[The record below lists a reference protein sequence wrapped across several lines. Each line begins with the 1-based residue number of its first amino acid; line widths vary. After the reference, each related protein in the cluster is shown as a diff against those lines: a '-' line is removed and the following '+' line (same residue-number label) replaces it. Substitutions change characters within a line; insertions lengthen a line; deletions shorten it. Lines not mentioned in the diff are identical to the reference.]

1 MIYLN
6 DHIFDIN
13 LAEALRKVGPLRAE
27 YALRYHRELDRRLSV
42 AVILLLMEG
51 LEREYGLSGPPVL
64 AFGANGKPF
73 LADHPEIHFNLSH
86 CPRAALCV
94 LGEQALGCDI
104 EAVPGELDWDVCRHC
119 FNEAEQESIRTA
131 ANPLLAFTEHWTRKE
146 AYLKW
151 TGEGLCDDLPGLFER
166 AAGSGSTA
174 AGSRTGSTAP
184 HSGAGLPEPLSRPR
198 FLTRIAPDKTYV
210 WTVCGEGL
218 YE

>member
-27 YALRYHRELDRRLSV
+27 YALRYHRDLDRRLSV

-51 LEREYGLSGPPVL
+51 LEREYGLSGPPIL
-64 AFGANGKPF
+64 TFGANGKPF
-73 LADHPEIHFNLSH
+73 LVDHPEIQFNLSH
-86 CPRAALCV
+86 CPRAALCI
-94 LGEQALGCDI
+94 LSGEEVGCDI
-104 EAVPGELDWDVCRHC
+104 EAVPDALDWDVCRHC
-119 FNEAEQESIRTA
+119 FNEAEQDAIASA
-131 ANPLLAFTEHWTRKE
+131 DNPLLAFTEHWTRKE

-151 TGEGLCDDLPGLFER
+151 TGEGLCDDLPGLFTR
-166 AAGSGSTA
+166 DADSALRPGSPDRPSV
-174 AGSRTGSTAP
+174 AP
-184 HSGAGLPEPLSRPR
+184 PR
-198 FLTRIAPDKTYV
+198 FHTRIAPDQTYV

>member
-1 MIYLN
+1 MVYLN
-6 DHIFDIN
+6 EHIADID
-13 LAEALRKVGPLRAE
+13 LTEALRKVGPQRAE

-94 LGEQALGCDI
+94 LGDEAVGCDI
-104 EAVPGELDWDVCRHC
+104 EAVPDELDWDVCRHC
-119 FNEAEQESIRTA
+119 FNEAEQHSIRTA

-151 TGEGLCDDLPGLFER
+151 TGEGLCNDLPGLFQR
-166 AAGSGSTA
+166 ATGSAAPASGSPA
-174 AGSRTGSTAP
+174 AAP
-184 HSGAGLPEPLSRPR
+184 HSASGSPASPAFPR
-198 FLTRIAPDKTYV
+198 FLTRIAPDQTYV
-210 WTVCGEGL
+210 WTVCGEKL
-218 YE
+218 CE

>member
-6 DHIFDIN
+6 EHIADID
-13 LAEALRKVGPLRAE
+13 LTEAYKKVGRQRAE
-27 YALRYHRELDRRLSV
+27 YALRYHRDLDRRLSV

-51 LEREYGLSGPPVL
+51 LEREYGLSGPPV
-64 AFGANGKPF
+64 FSFKPNGKPF
-73 LADHPEIHFNLSH
+73 LVDHPEIQFNLSH

-104 EAVPGELDWDVCRHC
+104 EAVPNELDWDVCRHC
-119 FNEAEQESIRTA
+119 FNEAEQHSIRTA

-174 AGSRTGSTAP
+174 ANPHPGS
-184 HSGAGLPEPLSRPR
+184 LPR
-198 FLTRIAPDKTYV
+198 FLTRIAPDQTYV
-210 WTVCGEGL
+210 WTVCGEKL